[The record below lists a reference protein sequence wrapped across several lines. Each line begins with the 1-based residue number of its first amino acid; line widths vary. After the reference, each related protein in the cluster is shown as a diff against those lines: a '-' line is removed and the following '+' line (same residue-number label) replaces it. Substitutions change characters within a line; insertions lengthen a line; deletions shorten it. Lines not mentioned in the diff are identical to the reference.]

1 MAQQAGRIDWLDVA
15 KGGSILL
22 VVLYHST
29 MYMRLED
36 QASYAFVQLNTLMEP
51 VRMPLFF
58 CISGFLAA
66 GMFRRSW
73 GDLLRRRI
81 LLFAYLF
88 ALWTLIRFLFYRY
101 AMDNTLTP
109 HEGDSHLDLLSAWL
123 VPSSGLWFIW
133 ALALYALVAKALRPW
148 ALPALAVATAISVAT
163 FAGFLPLTS
172 FAHHNVLAYAPFFLA
187 GAWFGTPAVTSLG
200 QRPLPVLA
208 AGAGLFALMMASL
221 PALDGLAFGVVRA
234 ALSAVALAAASAA
247 AVYAARL
254 PPLRDTLAFFGRN
267 SLPIYVGHTP
277 IVSLLAAGLAAYAV
291 HIPLLRYWGVPVT
304 MAAAIAAAMALHIA
318 ARRVGMGWLY
328 RIPDPVMQRLPR
340 SA

>member
-1 MAQQAGRIDWLDVA
+1 MAHHAERIDWLDVA

-29 MYMRLED
+29 MYLRLED

-73 GDLLRRRI
+73 GDLFRRRI

-88 ALWTLIRFLFYRY
+88 ALWTLIRFYFYRY
-101 AMDNTLTP
+101 AIDNTLTP
-109 HEGDSHLDLLSAWL
+109 QEGDLHADLLTAWL

-133 ALALYALVAKALRPW
+133 ALALYAIVAKALRPW
-148 ALPALAVATAISVAT
+148 AMPALAGATAISVAT

-187 GAWFGTPAVTSLG
+187 GAWFGAPAVEWLG
-200 QRPLPVLA
+200 QRPLPVLLI
-208 AGAGLFALMMASL
+208 GGGLFTALLAAL
-221 PALDGLAFGVVRA
+221 PALDGMAFGIGRT
-234 ALSAVALAAASAA
+234 ALSAVALATASAV

-254 PPLRDTLAFFGRN
+254 APVRETLGYFGRN

-277 IVSLLAAGLAAYAV
+277 VVSLLAAGLAAYAIHV
-291 HIPLLRYWGVPVT
+291 PLLRYWGVPFT
-304 MAAAIAAAMALHIA
+304 MVVAIAVAMAIYVT
-318 ARRVGMGWLY
+318 ARRVGLDWLY
-328 RIPDPVMQRLPR
+328 RVPNVVVQHLPR
-340 SA
+340 RA

>member
-1 MAQQAGRIDWLDVA
+1 MAEQSERIDWLDVA

-29 MYMRLED
+29 MYLRLEG
-36 QASYAFVQLNTLMEP
+36 QASYAFVQLNALMEP

-73 GDLLRRRI
+73 SDLFRRRI

-88 ALWTLIRFLFYRY
+88 ALWTLIRFYFYRY
-101 AMDNTLTP
+101 AIDNTLTP
-109 HEGDSHLDLLSAWL
+109 QEGASHLDLLTAWL

-133 ALALYALVAKALRPW
+133 ALAIYAILAKALRPW
-148 ALPALAVATAISVAT
+148 SRPALAVTTAISVAT
-163 FAGFLPLTS
+163 FAGLLPLTS

-187 GAWFGTPAVTSLG
+187 GAWYGASAVAWLG
-200 QRPLPVLA
+200 QRPLQVLLV
-208 AGAGLFALMMASL
+208 GIGLFAMLLVALQS
-221 PALDGLAFGVVRA
+221 LDGVAFGIGRT
-234 ALSAVALAAASAA
+234 ALSAVALAAASAM
-247 AVYAARL
+247 AVYATRIT
-254 PPLRDTLAFFGRN
+254 PLRRSLSYFGRN

-277 IVSLLAAGLAAYAV
+277 LVSLFAAGLAASAI
-291 HIPLLRYWGVPVT
+291 HLPLLRYWGVPAT
-304 MAAAIAAAMALHIA
+304 MIVAIAAAIALHLG
-318 ARRVGMGWLY
+318 ARRVGLGWLY
-328 RIPDPVMQRLPR
+328 RIPTPVVERLPK